1 MMAVTTERGSEN
13 KKCDPLKIFLM
24 LFKANFFSFK
34 SIPNYLA
41 FEFFTFCEINQ

>member
-1 MMAVTTERGSEN
+1 MMAVTTERSSEN

-34 SIPNYLA
+34 SIPNCLA
-41 FEFFTFCEINQ
+41 LKFFTFYEIKQ